1 VAAIIV
7 TQEYLHFAEQVVT
20 SHDKANKQAELDVS
34 AGMGDMLTDMQACL
48 KQLCGTS
55 TVGDAETVAKL
66 IAEKMTAMNVC
77 SDQADHHSQ
86 GEVLTLP
93 APSSAP
99 HVCPILPDRAHGGK
113 RLKTNLIQA
122 FARAPIRQTQI

>member
-1 VAAIIV
+1 M
-7 TQEYLHFAEQVVT
+7 TNHE
-20 SHDKANKQAELDVS
+20 KANKQAELDVS

-77 SDQADHHSQ
+77 SDQADHDSQ
-86 GEVLTLP
+86 GEMLSLP
-93 APSSAP
+93 APSPAP
-99 HVCPILPDRAHGGK
+99 HVSQPCQIAHEEESV
-113 RLKTNLIQA
+113 
-122 FARAPIRQTQI
+122 